1 MTTIGVVSDTHS
13 FPLPAQIFKDFE
25 KVDFIIHAG
34 DFCEVQDFKTFAKFK
49 DLRAVLGNM
58 DSAALRKQL
67 PERLIITCEEIRIG
81 VVHGSGAPQGILERI
96 RSEFKNDQVDAIVFG
111 HSHQPLIERAG
122 RILFFN
128 PGSPNDT
135 VRAPYCSY
143 GILKV
148 TGKNIEAQIIRVKS
162 WINYG
167 LHGGPNTSSKS
178 VKQKHASFAGF

>member
-34 DFCEVQDFKTFAKFK
+34 DFCDAQDFKAFAKFK
-49 DLRAVLGNM
+49 DVRAVLGNM
-58 DSAALRKQL
+58 DSPALCKQL
-67 PERLIITCEEIRIG
+67 PTRLVICCEQVRIG
-81 VVHGSGAPQGILERI
+81 VTHGTGAPQGILERVGN
-96 RSEFKNDQVDAIVFG
+96 EFKNDNVDAVVFG
-111 HSHQPLIERAG
+111 HSHQPLSERAG
-122 RILFFN
+122 KVLYFN

-148 TGKNIEAQIIRVKS
+148 TGKNIEAQIIRVK
-162 WINYG
+162 
-167 LHGGPNTSSKS
+167 
-178 VKQKHASFAGF
+178 